1 LLIGFEKL
9 LLQSD
14 CRLCSFLPNIE
25 EWYRAGLSVFID
37 LHHKEGGS
45 GSLKDWCDAD
55 RPLPCDQAVHSC
67 SWGRFMQ
74 ERKMASDQRDTSAMG
89 AFAGPLGMF
98 TPVMDYMIDA
108 AQRGVLFCDVM
119 RQRGNQYR
127 ERLAETVPHVLDYEV
142 ELVVDGRTL
151 DRPVNYALA
160 RVIPPAGIEFDS
172 KRRPFVV
179 VDPRAGHGP
188 GIGGFK
194 ADSEIGVAF
203 KAGHPCYFIGFLPE
217 PMPGQTIEDIAR
229 AEAVFLEKVIAL
241 HPEADGKPCVI
252 GNCQA
257 GWAVMMLAAI
267 RPELFG
273 PIIVA
278 GSPLSYW
285 AGVRGKFPMRY
296 SGGLLGGSWL
306 TALTG
311 DLGHGKFDG
320 AWLVQNFENQN
331 PANTLWSKPYNLYS
345 KIDTEA
351 PRYLG
356 FEKWW
361 GGHVNLNAEEIQFI
375 VDELFIGNNLA
386 AGRIQTSNGTSI
398 DLRNIRSP
406 IVVFCSKGDNITP
419 PQQALG
425 WILDL
430 YENVDEIRSCGQTI
444 VYTIHET
451 IGHLGIFVSGG
462 VAKKEH
468 GEFSSNIDLIDT
480 LPPGLYE
487 AVLENKAG
495 DTANPDLVTGN
506 WVMRCEARTLDDIRA
521 LGGNDA
527 ADERRFAT
535 AARVSEINLS
545 LYRTFAQPMVRAMV
559 NSPMAEWMQ
568 QLHPLRLQY
577 EFFSNA
583 NPLMAP
589 VATLA
594 EQVRK
599 DRKPSEANNPF
610 VAMQENASRQIVA
623 GLDAWR
629 DMTEA
634 LAERTFLTIY
644 GLPSL
649 QAAVGLDPAATRP
662 LRQAAKSP
670 LHQELLQKRIAEL
683 KSRIPIGGLR
693 EAVIRGLLYAG
704 MTRAAID
711 ERGFELTRRI
721 RQAHGDIPLSDFKA
735 LVREQF
741 NMLLIDQEGA
751 LRAIPAM
758 LPSDA
763 EERRK
768 AFDLIKQVL
777 GARGEMSPED
787 EKRMSEVARLFDVDD
802 KRSGNQIPFRR
813 TRKELQNRAS

>member
-1 LLIGFEKL
+1 M
-9 LLQSD
+9 
-14 CRLCSFLPNIE
+14 P
-25 EWYRAGLSVFID
+25 
-37 LHHKEGGS
+37 
-45 GSLKDWCDAD
+45 
-55 RPLPCDQAVHSC
+55 
-67 SWGRFMQ
+67 
-74 ERKMASDQRDTSAMG
+74 SDQKQPSSIG
-89 AFAGPLGMF
+89 AFTSPLGMF
-98 TPVMDYMIDA
+98 APAMEYMVDA
-108 AQRGVLFCDVM
+108 AQRSVLFWDVM

-127 ERLAETVPHVLDYEV
+127 EHLAETVPHVLDYEV

-151 DRPVNYALA
+151 ERPVNYGLV
-160 RVIPPAGIEFDS
+160 RVVPPPGIEIDPT
-172 KRRPFVV
+172 RRPFVI

-203 KAGHPCYFIGFLPE
+203 KAGHPCYFVGFLPD
-217 PMPGQTIEDIAR
+217 PMPGQTIGDVAR

-241 HPEADGKPCVI
+241 HPHADGKPCVV

-273 PIIVA
+273 PIIIA

-285 AGVRGKFPMRY
+285 AGVHGKYPMRY

-306 TALTG
+306 TAFTS

-331 PANTLWSKPYNLYS
+331 PANTLWTKQYNLYS

-356 FEKWW
+356 FERWW

-375 VDELFIGNNLA
+375 VDELFVGNNLA
-386 AGRIQTSNGTSI
+386 AGKIQTSDGTAV

-406 IVVFCSKGDNITP
+406 VLAFCSKGDNVTP

-430 YENVDEIRSCGQTI
+430 YENVDEIRSYGQTI
-444 VYTIHET
+444 VYTVHESV
-451 IGHLGIFVSGG
+451 GHLGIFVSGG

-487 AVLENKAG
+487 AVFEAKSA
-495 DTANPDLVTGN
+495 DTTNPDLAAGQ

-535 AARVSEINLS
+535 AARVSETNLA
-545 LYRTFAQPMVRAMV
+545 LYRTFAQPLVRALV
-559 NSPMAEWMQ
+559 SSPMAEWMQ

-577 EFFSNA
+577 ELLSNA
-583 NPLMAP
+583 NPMMAP
-589 VATLA
+589 VAAWA

-599 DRKPSEANNPF
+599 NRRAVGGGNPLL
-610 VAMQENASRQIVA
+610 ALQETASRQIVA
-623 GLDAWR
+623 ALDAWR
-629 DMTEA
+629 DATEA
-634 LAERTFLTIY
+634 LAERTFLAVY
-644 GLPSL
+644 GQPAL
-649 QAAVGLDPAATRP
+649 QAAVGVDPGGTQP
-662 LRQAAKSP
+662 LRKAAKSP
-670 LHQELLQKRIAEL
+670 LHRELLQTRIAEL
-683 KSRIPIGGLR
+683 KSRIPVGGVR
-693 EAVIRGLLYAG
+693 EAVIRALIYAG
-704 MTRAAID
+704 MGRASVD
-711 ERGFELTRRI
+711 ERGFEAVRRI
-721 RQAHGDIPLSDFKA
+721 RRAHGDIPLSVFKA

-741 NMLLIDQEGA
+741 NMLLVDENAA
-751 LRAIPAM
+751 LAAIPGM
-758 LPSDA
+758 LPADP
-763 EERRK
+763 EIRRE
-768 AFDLIKQVL
+768 AFGLVSLTL
-777 GARGEMSPED
+777 GARGEFSAED
-787 EKRMSEVARLFDVDD
+787 QRRLNEVAQLFGVDTTSAAGANITLLP
-802 KRSGNQIPFRR
+802 K
-813 TRKELQNRAS
+813 AS